1 MRFTLRRSDS
11 ASLRRDGR
19 MTTRRR
25 SLSVTSSDRIGSAM
39 DSQRELVEHL
49 GPSTLAAREE
59 RVHLLLQLGRHLRVD
74 VGEEGLDRTR
84 RAPLDL
90 FDCRMETVF
99 DMAPVVLLWVL

>member
-1 MRFTLRRSDS
+1 MRFTFRRSDS

-49 GPSTLAAREE
+49 GPPTLAAREE

-74 VGEEGLDRTR
+74 VGEEGLDRR
-84 RAPLDL
+84 RGTSLDL
-90 FDCRMETVF
+90 FDRRLKEVIELGPERVF
-99 DMAPVVLLWVL
+99 